1 MWKDCDLQ
9 QTALAKKGAGILGLF
24 PTVQVTHW
32 MTQSKALFLWGGE
45 TGNNTHIFLPDGGG
59 GGVVGSHWAGSRVVE
74 VQGSLGRPKSIVTA

>member
-32 MTQSKALFLWGGE
+32 MTQSKALLLWGE
-45 TGNNTHIFLPDGGG
+45 KRNNTHIFLPDGGG
-59 GGVVGSHWAGSRVVE
+59 GGVVGSHWAGS
-74 VQGSLGRPKSIVTA
+74 QDSGSSGVPG